1 MKCVVVYDND
11 EGKGLENGWGFSA
24 YIEANEKKILFDTGC
39 DGNAL
44 LYNMKKLSI
53 DPKELDIIF
62 ISHGHGDH
70 TGGLFA
76 VLHKTKMPKLYIPA
90 SAAMLEKIAGGKAE
104 VVKVSEPLEISKGIW
119 STGELRGIEQSLVVS
134 TEKGNVIICGCSHP
148 GLDVIIESA
157 KKFGKVYGVIGGFH
171 GFSKLE
177 ALEGIRF
184 IAPCHCTVNKLNILE
199 KFLETAKEC
208 RTGSIFEI

>member
-1 MKCVVVYDND
+1 MKCTILYDNE

-24 YIEANEKKILFDTGC
+24 YIEVHGKKILFDTGG
-39 DGNAL
+39 DGAAL
-44 LYNMKKLSI
+44 LNNMKKLSI
-53 DPKELDIIF
+53 NPKEIDMIF

-70 TGGLFA
+70 TGGLSA
-76 VLHKTKMPKLYIPA
+76 VLQETENPRLYIPA
-90 SAAMLEKIAGGKAE
+90 SASMLEKIAEGKAE
-104 VVKVSEPLEISKGIW
+104 VVKVSESMEISKGIW

-177 ALEGIRF
+177 ALEGVDF
-184 IAPCHCTVNKLNILE
+184 IVPCHCTVNKLNILE
-199 KFLETAKEC
+199 KFPKTASKC
-208 RTGSIFEI
+208 KTGSVFEI